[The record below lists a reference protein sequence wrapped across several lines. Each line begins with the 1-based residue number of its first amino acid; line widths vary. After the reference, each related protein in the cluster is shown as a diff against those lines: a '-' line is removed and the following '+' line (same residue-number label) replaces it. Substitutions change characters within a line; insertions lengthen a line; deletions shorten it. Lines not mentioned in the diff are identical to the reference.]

1 MPRIE
6 CFEDVDAWRAAREL
20 ARQVYTATASRS
32 FARDP
37 ALRDQMR
44 RAAVSAMANIAEG
57 FERGSDPEFR
67 RFPAIAKGSVGE
79 VRSQLYVALDAG
91 HITPEEFTRL
101 SDLASE
107 TSRLIGGFMK
117 YLTGSM
123 AGRG

>member
-1 MPRIE
+1 
-6 CFEDVDAWRAAREL
+6 
-20 ARQVYTATASRS
+20 
-32 FARDP
+32 
-37 ALRDQMR
+37 
-44 RAAVSAMANIAEG
+44 MANIAEG
-57 FERGSDPEFR
+57 FERGSDREFR
-67 RFPAIAKGSVGE
+67 RFLAIAKGSVGE

-101 SDLASE
+101 SDLAGE